1 MPRAHSPPTQKLSH
15 LISTKTYLINSL
27 NNSQQQA
34 SRLDNDS
41 LHEGNSNSQL
51 GHLAEDYS
59 NDSFGERERDSFSG
73 GFSAAGK
80 LPKGGSQLNEC
91 LEYLHRMV
99 HRKDKEGRRGA
110 VKKRLT
116 IKKKSTVFWLNKR
129 YIWVSCDG
137 SDSAWLQYDH

>member
-1 MPRAHSPPTQKLSH
+1 M
-15 LISTKTYLINSL
+15 